1 MSIIKQL
8 IAEEVSR
15 ILAEQEEPVV
25 EPDTSTEG
33 DLDLGGDDSG
43 GDLDLGGDED
53 LGGDLDLGGGDAGGI
68 GGGDSGLDLGGEE
81 GDLSGEDGLD
91 GGFGGGGGGGFSGG
105 GGGFDFG
112 DDGDAGIDPDEEGEE
127 DLATTVGP
135 EDVEMPSDPIMA
147 VTDEAI
153 SLLNQTRKPAV
164 ILKTVKSSIQKYFSS
179 FEESTP
185 IIKALWDTGDIT
197 LQDVAKR
204 LLLFIKGI

>member
-15 ILAEQEEPVV
+15 ILAEQEEQAAVPESAPEDDLDLGGDGGDDLDVGGG
-25 EPDTSTEG
+25 EDLSG
-33 DLDLGGDDSG
+33 DLDLGGDTG
-43 GDLDLGGDED
+43 GPSAD
-53 LGGDLDLGGGDAGGI
+53 LGGDLDLD
-68 GGGDSGLDLGGEE
+68 GED
-81 GDLSGEDGLD
+81 GDLSGDDGID
-91 GGFGGGGGGGFSGG
+91 GDFGGGGGGGFS